1 VVRVADFA
9 SVALLVLA
17 LVAFLL
23 GVYALG
29 DRNDLT
35 ALYWLVVGGLS
46 LRAGTNVL
54 RPRGG
59 AR

>member
-1 VVRVADFA
+1 MRVADFA
-9 SVALLVLA
+9 SVALLVLS

-23 GVYALG
+23 GLLALG

-35 ALYWLVVGGLS
+35 AVYWLVVGGLS
-46 LRAGTNVL
+46 LRAATNVL

-59 AR
+59 VR